1 MKGKLNLSCKCV
13 HFQICTK
20 EYIYNVFSK
29 RFAGSSLLNLDDERL
44 TGLVNEEILQEIKDD
59 TILPPFKLSE
69 AATTLLAKI
78 GGSVPSSRKLRS
90 IIRKSVGENN
100 DSDLMEMYGINF
112 IETLSN
118 HLYVKFL
125 SV

>member
-1 MKGKLNLSCKCV
+1 MSTEEFDIANHLNEGKTQFKL
-13 HFQICTK
+13 
-20 EYIYNVFSK
+20 
-29 RFAGSSLLNLDDERL
+29 FAGSSLLNLDDERL
-44 TGLVNEEILQEIKDD
+44 TGLVNEETLQEIKDD

-69 AATTLLAKI
+69 ATTTLLAKI

-90 IIRKSVGENN
+90 IIRKSIGENN